1 MSGHSGARGR
11 QAPGVSTLRPTG
23 RAPLPWLKPGLI
35 IGGFAPLG
43 SILLRAVQG
52 ALGADPIART
62 QNELGL
68 SALVLLVASLA
79 CTPARRVFGWTWPVR
94 IRRELGLFAV
104 FYATLHVLT
113 YGFLDQGLN
122 AEAILK
128 DIGERPFITVGF
140 VAFVLLL
147 PPAFTSTNASVR
159 RLGFKRWQNVHR
171 LAYAA
176 GALAVLHFIWRVKID
191 TRQPLIYA
199 GILGALLVVR
209 FVVWLRRQR

>member
-1 MSGHSGARGR
+1 MSGQSGARGR
-11 QAPGVSTLRPTG
+11 PAPYAATLRPTG
-23 RAPLPWLKPGLI
+23 RPPLPWLKPGLL
-35 IGGFAPLG
+35 IGAFVPLA
-43 SILLRAVQG
+43 SLLLRAVQG
-52 ALGADPIART
+52 TLGADPIART

-68 SALVLLVASLA
+68 TALVLLVASLA
-79 CTPARRVFGWTWPVR
+79 CTPARRVFGWTWPIRV
-94 IRRELGLFAV
+94 RRELGLLAV

-113 YGFLDQGLN
+113 YGLLDQGLN
-122 AEAILK
+122 ADAIFK

-191 TRQPLIYA
+191 TRQPLLYA
-199 GILGALLVVR
+199 GILGALLLVR
-209 FVVWLRRQR
+209 LVVWLRGRR